1 MTSKT
6 AVVTFMEQGRKKFK
20 VFSRWL
26 TLSGVLAT
34 TSVASWL
41 VYLQRNQP
49 VESAP
54 SVVTVERGNI
64 ETTINESGI
73 LELRDQQTLKSPS
86 EGAVEQVLVKLGD
99 KVKAKQPL
107 IILRNPERQTILA
120 NQQLLIQKQKLTLTN
135 NHQKIAEAQK
145 KLEVAKQEKNT
156 NQQLQIQKQQLTLKS
171 NRQKVVEVEE
181 ELKDEERKLQELDA
195 LDKKG
200 FIPKNEFRT
209 QEEQVRRA
217 KSAVRA
223 AQLSVNS
230 DTIELQNLQVEQQ
243 KTQQQTQS
251 KIMEAQSALREA
263 QLAVNTETREL
274 QRLQLELQKIQQQL
288 QNNVLSAPIN
298 GEVLDIKVKDGEGVQ
313 LRTDML
319 TLGDPTQELVSLQ
332 LSTLNAAKV
341 RVNQLAR
348 ISVIGPNSEL
358 FEGRVQS
365 LSPIATTPSGNE
377 IQSNSQQSGQ
387 PGQATVSAKVRLNTP
402 SRKLILG
409 SQVNV
414 EIVLQQRQNVV
425 VLNTEAIQHSE
436 EKPYVLVQD
445 KQGKTHKKNITLGIE
460 GLTEVEVTSGLQP
473 GEQVVLPTAN
483 SKSESETSIT
493 PQDKSKES
501 DSE

>member
-1 MTSKT
+1 M
-6 AVVTFMEQGRKKFK
+6 AQGRKKFK
-20 VFSRWL
+20 VLIRWL
-26 TLSGVLAT
+26 TWSGVLAT
-34 TSVASWL
+34 ISAAGWL
-41 VYLQRNQP
+41 VYIQQNRP
-49 VESAP
+49 VEPTAP
-54 SVVTVERGNI
+54 VVTVERGNI
-64 ETTINESGI
+64 ETTINESGV

-99 KVKAKQPL
+99 RVKAKQPL

-120 NQQLLIQKQKLTLTN
+120 NQQLLIQKQKLTLAN
-135 NHQKIAEAQK
+135 NHQKITEAQK
-145 KLEVAKQEKNT
+145 KLELAKKENNINK
-156 NQQLQIQKQQLTLKS
+156 QLQIQKQQLNLKS

-181 ELKDEERKLQELDA
+181 ELKDEERKFQELEA

-200 FIPKNEFRT
+200 FIPNNELRT
-209 QEEQVRRA
+209 QEEQLRRA

-223 AQLSVNS
+223 AQLTVNS
-230 DTIELQNLQVEQQ
+230 DTLELQNLQIELQN
-243 KTQQQTQS
+243 TQQQTQS
-251 KIMEAQSALREA
+251 KIMEAESALRET

-288 QNNVLSAPIN
+288 QNNVLSAPID

-319 TLGDPTQELVSLQ
+319 TIGDSTQELVSLQ

-348 ISVIGPNSEL
+348 ISIIGPNSES

-365 LSPIATTPSGNE
+365 LSPIATTSSGNE
-377 IQSNSQQSGQ
+377 SQNNSQQLGQ
-387 PGQATVSAKVRLNTP
+387 PGQATVSAKVRLNKP

-425 VLNTEAIQHSE
+425 VLNTEAIQRSE
-436 EKPYVLVQD
+436 EKAHVLVQD

-460 GLTEVEVTSGLQP
+460 GLTEVEVTSGLKP
-473 GEQVVLPTAN
+473 GEQVVLPTTDSN
-483 SKSESETSIT
+483 S
-493 PQDKSKES
+493 PQDKSQES